1 MNKFIRASIALA
13 TLSVAAAGA
22 ACGSGSS
29 RQEEAAPASSPV
41 VSDPVDP
48 ATAGSLRGTI
58 SLVGTPPPAQTINRR
73 SDPYCDRL
81 GEARTQSFLVSDGGG
96 LENVFVYV
104 KDGLGTL
111 KFPVPA
117 TPVVLDQ
124 QGCTYAPRVFGI
136 QAGQPLEILNSDE
149 TLHNIHA
156 LPENN
161 REFNRGQALKGLK
174 HTHVFTTA
182 EVMVPFKCDVHNWM
196 NAWVG
201 VLDHP
206 FHAVTGPG
214 GVFEIKGLPPGT
226 YTIEAWHEK
235 LGTQTQSVT
244 VGASEAK
251 ELSFTFKV

>member
-1 MNKFIRASIALA
+1 MTALLRFSLALVAAGSIA
-13 TLSVAAAGA
+13 
-22 ACGSGSS
+22 CGGSTS
-29 RQEEAAPASSPV
+29 EETASAPASA
-41 VSDPVDP
+41 VSNPVDA
-48 ATAGSLRGTI
+48 ATAGGLKGSIKLE
-58 SLVGTPPPAQTINRR
+58 GTPPPADTINRR
-73 SDPYCDRL
+73 SDPYCEQL
-81 GEARTQSFLVSDGGG
+81 GEARTQNFVVSNGG
-96 LENVFVYV
+96 LQNVFVYV
-104 KDGLGTL
+104 KDGLGQM
-111 KFPVPA
+111 KFPVPT

-156 LPENN
+156 LPMNN

-174 HTHVFTTA
+174 HTHVFTTP

-206 FHAVTGPG
+206 FYAVSAAG
-214 GVFEIKGLPPGT
+214 GSFAIENLPPGT

-235 LGTQTQSVT
+235 LGTQTQMVT
-244 VGASEAK
+244 IGPKETK
-251 ELSFTFKV
+251 ELSFTFKL